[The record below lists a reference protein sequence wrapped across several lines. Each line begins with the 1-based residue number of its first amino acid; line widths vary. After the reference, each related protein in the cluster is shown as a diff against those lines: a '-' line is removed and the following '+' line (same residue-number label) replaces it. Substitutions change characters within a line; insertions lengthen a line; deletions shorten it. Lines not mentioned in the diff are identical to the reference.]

1 MNKDEFSNLG
11 TEDLEKVSG
20 GVVWKVNC
28 PKCGREMVGGS
39 GVTRVDGT
47 IYEHPYFCK
56 ECAESL
62 TDAEKNK

>member
-1 MNKDEFSNLG
+1 M
-11 TEDLEKVSG
+11 EDTREKMSDFELDRVSG
-20 GVVWKVNC
+20 GVVWKVKC
-28 PKCGREMVGGS
+28 PKCGKQMVGGS
-39 GVTRVDGT
+39 GVHRVDGT